1 MQKMLC
7 VPWMEHAC
15 VVSASKSKC
24 QQDAL
29 DVTASIPLPDVV
41 VVGEDGRGH
50 DLPGALGVEVVV
62 VDAHALALLAGPV
75 PALQV
80 TMNMRQGQPAVDPQD
95 MMITVAEVNP
105 QHSRDAH
112 VLDHKWRSQTNER
125 CLVL

>member
-1 MQKMLC
+1 M
-7 VPWMEHAC
+7 VTPGT
-15 VVSASKSKC
+15 KSWYL
-24 QQDAL
+24 QQDL
-29 DVTASIPLPDVV
+29 VCVIKPYVFP
-41 VVGEDGRGH
+41 GH